1 MEDKTESKSKATDA
15 ETSDEPQKGKSISPL
30 TIIISAIVS
39 FVVFLAVFS
48 YMMGVFDPPLPE
60 GAAETQ
66 ASDDAGS
73 SSASSQNYVSK
84 YGEAAAAVEQAQQT
98 QAIDTIAEVAL
109 LDQRRKEIEA
119 EERKLAKERKELEAL
134 RSEVEDLMNKKH
146 AIAEEKLSYIAK
158 LLDAMKPDEMS
169 GLIANLDNS
178 TIMDVLPRMKPQ
190 TASRVLA
197 TLPPERAA
205 KITME
210 LIQSE
215 GTLNTP

>member
-1 MEDKTESKSKATDA
+1 M
-15 ETSDEPQKGKSISPL
+15 
-30 TIIISAIVS
+30 TIIISAVVS
-39 FVVFLAVFS
+39 FVIFLGVFS
-48 YMMGVFDPPLPE
+48 YMMGVFDPPPPE
-60 GAAETQ
+60 DAAETQ
-66 ASDDAGS
+66 AADESG
-73 SSASSQNYVSK
+73 SSASTSQDYVSK
-84 YGEAAAAVEQAQQT
+84 YGEAAAAVEQAQQS

-134 RSEVEDLMNKKH
+134 RAEVEDLMNKKQ

-169 GLIANLDNS
+169 GLIASLDNA

-197 TLPPERAA
+197 SLPPERAA
-205 KITME
+205 TITME
-210 LIQSE
+210 LIRSE

>member
-1 MEDKTESKSKATDA
+1 
-15 ETSDEPQKGKSISPL
+15 
-30 TIIISAIVS
+30 
-39 FVVFLAVFS
+39 
-48 YMMGVFDPPLPE
+48 MMGVFDPPPPE
-60 GAAETQ
+60 EAAETQ
-66 ASDDAGS
+66 AADES
-73 SSASSQNYVSK
+73 SSSSPSSQNYVSK
-84 YGEAAAAVEQAQQT
+84 YGEAAAAIEQAQQA
-98 QAIDTIAEVAL
+98 QAIDTVAEIAL

-119 EERKLAKERKELEAL
+119 EERELAKERKELEAL
-134 RSEVEDLMNKKH
+134 RTEVEELMSKKQ

-158 LLDAMKPDEMS
+158 LLDAMKPDEMG

-210 LIQSE
+210 LIRSE